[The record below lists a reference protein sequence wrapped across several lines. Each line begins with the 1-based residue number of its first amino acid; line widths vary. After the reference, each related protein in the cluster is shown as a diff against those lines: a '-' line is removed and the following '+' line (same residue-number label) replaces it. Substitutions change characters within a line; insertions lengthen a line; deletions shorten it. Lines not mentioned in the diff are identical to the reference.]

1 MSESLTVTTPDGSF
15 HAYVARPAVTP
26 APIVI
31 VVQEIFGLTEG
42 IRSIADGWAKEGY
55 LAVAPDLFWRFQPG
69 ILLSEHSEDD
79 WKQALDYYLRLDLEK
94 AADDIEATL
103 AAARHL
109 PGAGDRA
116 GVTGYCLGGLLTFLT
131 AARGKVD
138 AAAEYY
144 GSRTDEF
151 VDRAVASKTPLLIH
165 LAGEDKFMDRTALNT
180 VVDGLRHN
188 PNVEVH
194 VYEGRDHAFARPNGA
209 HFHADDAE
217 RANARTRAFF
227 REKLHA

>member
-1 MSESLTVTTPDGSF
+1 MSESLTVTTSDGSF

-42 IRSIADGWAKEGY
+42 IRSIADGWAREGY
-55 LAVAPDLFWRFQPG
+55 LAVAPDLFWRFRPG
-69 ILLSEHSEDD
+69 IVLSEHSEDD
-79 WKQALDYYLRLDLEK
+79 WKQALDYYLRLDLDK
-94 AADDIEATL
+94 AVDDIEATL
-103 AAARHL
+103 AAARDL
-109 PGAGDRA
+109 PEAGDRA

-131 AARGKVD
+131 AARGNVD

-151 VDRAVASKTPLLIH
+151 VARAVHSKTPLLIH
-165 LAGEDKFMDRTALNT
+165 LAGEDKFMDRTAIDT
-180 VVDGLRHN
+180 VVNGLRDN
-188 PNVEVH
+188 PHAEVH

-209 HFHADDAE
+209 HFHADDAA

-227 REKLHA
+227 RETLRD